1 MSTIV
6 TKTTAT
12 SFDNIFE
19 TGLHYERN
27 GERVEMVLM
36 HLPAST
42 PTFNVATY
50 PLQDNPNCDA
60 SAHLE
65 FSLSEA
71 RQLRDQ
77 LNTLN
82 LDAE

>member
-1 MSTIV
+1 MSI
-6 TKTTAT
+6 TAT
-12 SFDNIFE
+12 SLNSTFE

-27 GERVEMVLM
+27 GERVEMVLT

-42 PTFNVATY
+42 PTLNVATF
-50 PLQDNPNCDA
+50 PLQNNPNCNA
-60 SAHLE
+60 SAHVEL
-65 FSLSEA
+65 SLGEA
-71 RQLRDQ
+71 RRLRDL

>member
-6 TKTTAT
+6 TKTTN
-12 SFDNIFE
+12 NIYE

-27 GERVEMVLM
+27 GERVEMVLI

-42 PTFNVATY
+42 PTVNVATF
-50 PLQDNPNCDA
+50 PLADNPNCDA
-60 SAHLE
+60 SAHVEL
-65 FSLSEA
+65 SLGEA
-71 RQLRDQ
+71 RRLRDL
-77 LNTLN
+77 LNTLE

>member
-1 MSTIV
+1 MSIIA
-6 TKTTAT
+6 TKTTNNT
-12 SFDNIFE
+12 FE

-42 PTFNVATY
+42 PTLNVATF

-60 SAHLE
+60 SAHVE
-65 FSLSEA
+65 MSLSEA
-71 RQLRDQ
+71 RYLRD
-77 LNTLN
+77 LLTSPGASAY

>member
-1 MSTIV
+1 MSTIA
-6 TKTTAT
+6 TKTIAT
-12 SFDNIFE
+12 SFDNTFE

-27 GERVEMVLM
+27 GERVEMVLV

-42 PTFNVATY
+42 PTFNVATF
-50 PLQDNPNCDA
+50 PLADNPNCDA

-65 FSLSEA
+65 FSPSEA

-77 LNTLN
+77 LNTLD
-82 LDAE
+82 LGAE